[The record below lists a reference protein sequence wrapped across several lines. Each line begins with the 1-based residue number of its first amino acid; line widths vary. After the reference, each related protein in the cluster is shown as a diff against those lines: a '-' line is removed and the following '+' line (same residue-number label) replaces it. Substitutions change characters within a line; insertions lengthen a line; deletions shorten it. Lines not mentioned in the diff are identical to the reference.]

1 MNFKQQ
7 LAQRTKET
15 EQIICSFLPEES
27 GQQKLLLEAANY
39 SVRAGGKRLRPLLM
53 YTVYRMF
60 GGKDPEMIGPFM
72 AAMEMIHTHSLVHD
86 DLPAMD
92 NDLYRR
98 GKKTTWAV
106 YGDGMAVL
114 AGDSLLNLAYETA
127 AGTFTVCPGNIHA
140 EKALLTLA
148 RKTGIFGMIGGQS
161 VDVQMDGKALDDGQ
175 LSFIYALKTGALL
188 EASLMVGAL
197 LAGAGED
204 TVRELE
210 QIGREVGLAFQIRD
224 DILDVTGDEKTLGKP
239 VGSDAKNEKTTYVVL
254 HGLEASQEKAE
265 QLTQSALRRIDTL
278 AEHAA
283 DAEETAFLRALCL
296 SLAERSS

>member
-224 DILDVTGDEKTLGKP
+224 DILYVTGDEKTLGKP